1 MQAGPVVQPW
11 VVDPVPVLPATPV
24 RVEWPSGG
32 LDPFDVA
39 DRRTQWLMFSSGFT
53 RAWPASEGMQPSRD
67 PRRPVDVI
75 PSGYTG
81 VSLLEK
87 LAVVHRGR
95 LVAEWPRAAVGRS
108 DAPRRSPVFSVQF
121 QSTVD
126 VWRAREPRWLEAARA
141 GGEPGGSGLGAL
153 SVGGRFDYGSTL
165 DLAMALSVV
174 VGDEPL
180 MVVELLDSWSWH

>member
-1 MQAGPVVQPW
+1 MVRSW
-11 VVDPVPVLPATPV
+11 VVDPVPVLAATPV

-53 RAWPASEGMQPSRD
+53 RAWPASDGMQPSGDR
-67 PRRPVDVI
+67 RRPVDVI
-75 PSGYTG
+75 PGGYTG

-95 LVAEWPRAAVGRS
+95 LVAEWPRGAVGR
-108 DAPRRSPVFSVQF
+108 PKVRPGRSPVFSVQF

-141 GGEPGGSGLGAL
+141 GGVPGGSDLAAL
-153 SVGGRFDYGSTL
+153 SVGGATI
-165 DLAMALSVV
+165 AA
-174 VGDEPL
+174 
-180 MVVELLDSWSWH
+180 